1 MLTPKQQYQKE
12 YYQKN
17 KEQRQQHR
25 REYYQKNKEQHLTK
39 TKEYYQNNK
48 EQCVL
53 RAKEYRKNNK
63 EIVAVAQ
70 RKQYDKQE
78 TNPKTFIGAMFQHFS
93 ASAKSRGLE
102 FTITREYLTEAVA
115 AANGRCTISNVPLS
129 TARNHPHRVSVDRID
144 SSKGY
149 IPGNIQIVAMQVN
162 FAKNKFDDLKW
173 FDEMCRSRVKFL
185 NKKGKCK

>member
-1 MLTPKQQYQKE
+1 MLTPTQQYQKE
-12 YYQKN
+12 YREKN
-17 KEQRQQHR
+17 KEYIQQQRR
-25 REYYQKNKEQHLTK
+25 
-39 TKEYYQNNK
+39 EYYQNNK
-48 EQCVL
+48 EHCLKASKQW
-53 RAKEYRKNNK
+53 AKDNKERVAISWRKN
-63 EIVAVAQ
+63 
-70 RKQYDKQE
+70 YDGQE
-78 TNPKTFIGAMFQHFS
+78 TNPKSFLAAMFDS
-93 ASAKSRGLE
+93 SRSSAKSRGRE

-149 IPGNIQIVAMQVN
+149 IPGNIQIVAVQVN

-185 NKKGKCK
+185 AKKGKCK